1 MSLMK
6 LAHILVSVGL
16 LLLMAIGCAPPP
28 TPTPLPPTPVL
39 AASAQ
44 DIAGTWQGIGTD
56 GLYMRFNADGTLHV
70 AKSLEALNTKPDAI
84 NTFRFEGTRLIF
96 TEVEA
101 SGLPSCGAAPAIY
114 EVQLQTNGN
123 IKFVKI
129 QDTCSKRA
137 TSTSRVHKPVP

>member
-1 MSLMK
+1 MPLKRSL
-6 LAHILVSVGL
+6 HILGGVGL
-16 LLLMAIGCAPPP
+16 LLLMAVGCAPPP

-44 DIAGTWQGIGTD
+44 DIVGTWQGIGTD
-56 GLYMRFNADGTLHV
+56 GLYMRFNADGTCYV
-70 AKSLEALNTKPDAI
+70 ATSLEALNTKPDAI
-84 NTFRFEGTRLIF
+84 NTFRFEGTHLIMM
-96 TEVEA
+96 EVEA
-101 SGLPSCGAAPAIY
+101 SGLPSCGATPAIY

-137 TSTSRVHKPVP
+137 ASTSRVHKPVR